1 MALYYDGDLDEDLDA
16 LEASKDWDFAKDL
29 DRIGLL
35 IGYGRSQQIL
45 QLLWARHLREKGLH
59 PSGALFR

>member
-1 MALYYDGDLDEDLDA
+1 MALYYEGDLDADLAA
-16 LEASKDWDFAKDL
+16 LEASKDGDFAKDL
-29 DRIGLL
+29 DKIGFL

-45 QLLWARHLREKGLH
+45 QLLWARHLREKGLP